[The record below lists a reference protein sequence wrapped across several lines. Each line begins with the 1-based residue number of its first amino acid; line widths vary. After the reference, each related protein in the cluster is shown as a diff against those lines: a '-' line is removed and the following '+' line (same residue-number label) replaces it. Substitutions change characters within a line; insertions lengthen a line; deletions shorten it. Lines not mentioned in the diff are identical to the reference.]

1 MSNTAPRPKAE
12 RPAILA
18 LEPCVDGRFR
28 VRNEGDAEAHDV
40 VFGGQ
45 LLAQMIA
52 AATDASE
59 GKFVKTIHA
68 IFARA
73 GRIDAQTEL
82 QVETL
87 HAGRAMASHTITAW
101 QGDRLCARGMV
112 LMSADEPD
120 LIEHHVPIPA
130 APTPDAAG
138 KIHEGGLAFPG
149 AEYIVVGDVDL
160 GAADHP
166 VTPAKLDVWYRS
178 AHTPDDRAI
187 DQSVLA
193 WATDGFL
200 IATAMRPHAGFGQD
214 RAHVDLSTGVL
225 SHTLTFHRPFSLRDW
240 VLMSHESPFAGGGRS
255 YGRCHIFDRGGSLVA
270 SYVQDN
276 MIRRKEGRSG
286 GL

>member
-1 MSNTAPRPKAE
+1 VSNSKSG
-12 RPAILA
+12 RPAILS
-18 LEPCVDGRFR
+18 LDPCADGRFR
-28 VRNEGDAEAHDV
+28 VENEGDAEVRNV

-52 AATDASE
+52 AASDASE

-73 GRIDAQTEL
+73 GRVDANTEL
-82 QVETL
+82 QIETL
-87 HAGRAMASHTITAW
+87 HSGRAMASHTITAW
-101 QGDRLCARGMV
+101 QGDRLCSRSMV

-120 LIEHHVPIPA
+120 LIEHHPPMPKVVP
-130 APTPDAAG
+130 PDDAG
-138 KIHEGGLAFPG
+138 EIHEGGLAFPG
-149 AEYIVVGDVDL
+149 AEYIVVGDVDMN
-160 GAADHP
+160 AADQP
-166 VTPAKLDVWYRS
+166 VAPATLDVWYRS
-178 AHTPDDRAI
+178 PNTPEDRST

-200 IATAMRPHAGFGQD
+200 IATAMRPHAGIGQE

-240 VLMSHESPFAGGGRS
+240 VLMSHESPFAGGGRT
-255 YGRCHIFDRGGSLVA
+255 YGRCHIFDRSGALVA

-276 MIRRKEGRSG
+276 MVRSMPG
-286 GL
+286 GAGLM